1 LRPQNEGIG
10 KIERINEKP
19 PESNI
24 FQYADNK
31 CLVRI
36 YYLNLNMIEQELKDV
51 HGILSEINGLLERD
65 GSISIRP
72 SVCPSVI
79 SVGLSSRV
87 SLTNSRSDRRSRR
100 ANYHI

>member
-1 LRPQNEGIG
+1 MREL
-10 KIERINEKP
+10 ERLSAKMEKP

-36 YYLNLNMIEQELKDV
+36 YYLNLNMIEQELQDV

-79 SVGLSSRV
+79 IVGLSSRV
-87 SLTNSRSDRRSRR
+87 SVINSRSDRRSRR